1 MRDEIQKRHD
11 MNENKIPS
19 SSGLIYHKKKTK
31 TKKQKMMLYD
41 NYYHSTQNSP
51 NRKKVHQTGGRGRD
65 GYVRALSAL
74 IE

>member
-19 SSGLIYHKKKTK
+19 SSGLIYHKKTKKNEKTK
-31 TKKQKMMLYD
+31 NDND